1 MPRPSPRA
9 VRPEAEQGPANDRWE
24 PVTLRSSVHEQ
35 RVANSFSRDVWRTLV
50 SGRKT
55 ANRSAKSI
63 QLTWHEA
70 NTNHAGMNAHSK
82 LAGHHVVA
90 VALLGGLLFLGSNA
104 ASQPATIT
112 KTPGPQPTTP
122 APASQPAASDVA
134 EPSAPAEAEAPA
146 QTEFTPTTPPEAAP
160 PPPPPD
166 EPEPVAP
173 RGPFSKG
180 AVRLTLLLGTAST
193 YNDTYFIIGGGVGYY
208 RLNGLEVGLDYE
220 AWLFANPVIQRLSP
234 EVRYVFHMVPV
245 LKPYVGT
252 FYRRNF
258 VVDHD
263 DYNQVGGRVGGYFIP
278 KSNRM
283 FIGAGAVYER
293 TLDCTSSALVDC
305 DSWYPEISIGVS
317 L

>member
-1 MPRPSPRA
+1 
-9 VRPEAEQGPANDRWE
+9 
-24 PVTLRSSVHEQ
+24 
-35 RVANSFSRDVWRTLV
+35 
-50 SGRKT
+50 
-55 ANRSAKSI
+55 
-63 QLTWHEA
+63 
-70 NTNHAGMNAHSK
+70 MNAHSK

-122 APASQPAASDVA
+122 APPSQAPASDVA
-134 EPSAPAEAEAPA
+134 DPSAPADPAAPA
-146 QTEFTPTTPPEAAP
+146 QTEFTPTTPPEVAPPPP

-208 RLNGLEVGLDYE
+208 LLNGLEVGLDYE

-234 EVRYVFHMVPV
+234 EARYVFHMVPV

-258 VVDHD
+258 VVGSRRLQPSGSASRRLLHPEIQPDVHW
-263 DYNQVGGRVGGYFIP
+263 GRRGVRADARLHF
-278 KSNRM
+278 
-283 FIGAGAVYER
+283 ER
-293 TLDCTSSALVDC
+293 TRRLRFLVSRDLHRRLTLKLLSAMFFERGAQ
-305 DSWYPEISIGVS
+305 P
-317 L
+317 